1 MAKEDEKVSENIEE
15 TAGNTEES
23 TENVAKETQLDTREN
38 ELNVFADQLKEKEAE
53 LDKREKS
60 LTKKEPKPAEP
71 KAEAVSFVFNG
82 ENYRFTDD
90 APSKIRI
97 DGIVKTQQ
105 EISQDEDILLQ
116 LVVGGSGLIE
126 KV

>member
-60 LTKKEPKPAEP
+60 LTKKESKPAEP

-82 ENYRFTDD
+82 EKYRFTDD

-105 EISQDEDILLQ
+105 EISQDKDILLQ

>member
-60 LTKKEPKPAEP
+60 LTKKESKPAEP

-82 ENYRFTDD
+82 EKYRFTDD